1 MIEDEILEGKFHT
14 DDGSLRF
21 SCPRVMLSLQA
32 DTACE
37 GSFFVHGP
45 EWAVTEGTVTASDL
59 RMECVTKR
67 FGGSED
73 EILYRFDASGMESG
87 KAVSGSFFIVS
98 NRGEYELPFEVNVLP
113 GEIDSSLGEIR
124 NLFHFTNL
132 AKSSWDE
139 AVKLFYEPC
148 FKRVFAGHDRKY
160 YAAYK
165 GLSQT
170 PGNEH
175 NVEEFLLEI
184 NKKKPVEYIPEEK
197 EIKIEN
203 PAESV
208 RYALVINRNGWGYT
222 GLTLRAEGDFIRLQ
236 DAKAGDAAF
245 LGNIYRLY
253 YFIDQEK
260 LHDGYNYGAILLVR
274 ENGIQRIPV
283 TVVVREAGGRRSGM
297 RREKKQLTVR
307 LMEYYQAFRL
317 KKLGASTWLAETEKL
332 LLRMEQLDDRDIAVK
347 LFYGQLLL
355 SRERGNEAKWQ
366 FEKLKDRVISQ
377 REEDPALWC
386 YYLYLTTLV
395 SEEDSYVDEV
405 AEMVGRIYERRRG
418 DWRIAW
424 LLLYLSE
431 EYTQS
436 PSRRWML
443 LEELFRHQC
452 TSPMLFIEA
461 WNILCMNPAML
472 RKLDPFEE
480 AILTFAVKNKV
491 MQEEILLQVVYLAG
505 QKRGYSE
512 ALLRILKGCYE
523 IIPHKEVLHEICTL
537 LIKGNRFGEN
547 CFSWY
552 QAGVEENLRITRLYE
567 YYMMSLPADYK
578 GELPRMV
585 LLYFAYRS
593 DLHYEITARLYAY
606 VYRHRDE
613 LEDIYVNYIAAIE
626 RFVLEQIKYGRIN
639 RDLAYLYRHLVTVPM
654 IDGETAKALV
664 SLLFMREVRTGSKE
678 AKEVFLAYPCRT
690 DVKRFPLTEGR
701 AYVPVYDS
709 GCKALLGDGEGN
721 CFTASVEY
729 TIDELINSV
738 KLVRMIAPF
747 VRNHLGY
754 AVYTCYEYQPAFAVQ
769 EDNVDLF
776 ALLASSERIEEEEK
790 RKIRPM
796 MVDFFYEKDRMRELD
811 EFLLSLKPEDV
822 SLQDRGK
829 IIRCLV
835 SRGLYEEACGWV
847 RQFGPYDADA
857 KTILRLGSR
866 LLGLTEPEDDPLI
879 TGMLFLAMQKGK
891 YDDNVLN
898 YLVRW
903 FSGSIG
909 QMQELWC
916 QAKDFGVDTYK
927 LSERMLRQML
937 YTGTQ
942 TEEKLEVL
950 HDYTKGGGSEKV
962 RAAFVSACCH
972 DYVIY
977 DRETEPYVF
986 ESVGR
991 LVREGA
997 PLHPVCRIAYLRYYS
1012 DKERTEDV
1020 QKICVGFLEVL
1031 LAEGIVMP
1039 FYRSYFGCV
1048 PQLDAYLDKTM
1059 VEYKSKYGGRVMI
1072 HYLIEEDGEGGKDEG
1087 EYSHEEMQDMFGG
1100 ICVSEFILF
1109 FGEKLR
1115 YYITEESGDGEQ
1127 VMEKSVINS
1136 SGAGEESTEGRFG
1149 ILNDIMIGHTL
1160 HDYQTVEQLLM
1171 EYYRQDHMV
1180 EQIFKLR

>member
-1 MIEDEILEGKFHT
+1 MN
-14 DDGSLRF
+14 DGSLRF
-21 SCPRVMLSLQA
+21 SCPRVTLSLQA

-45 EWAVTEGTVTASDL
+45 EWAVTEGTVAASDL

-73 EILYRFDASGMESG
+73 EIFYRFNASGIEAG
-87 KAVSGSFFIVS
+87 KVVKGFFSIVS
-98 NRGEYELPFEVNVLP
+98 NRGEYELPFEVEVVADR
-113 GEIDSSLGEIR
+113 IDSSLGEIR

-132 AKSSWDE
+132 AKSSFEE
-139 AVKLFYEPC
+139 AVKLFYEPH
-148 FKRVFAGHDRKY
+148 FRNVFADHEKRY

-203 PAESV
+203 PVESA

-222 GLTLRAEGDFIRLQ
+222 GLTLRSEGDFIRLQ
-236 DAKAGDAAF
+236 DTKVGDASF

-253 YFIDQEK
+253 YYIDYEK

-274 ENGIQRIPV
+274 ENGTQRIPV
-283 TVVVREAGGRRSGM
+283 TVAVAVREPDGRQRER

-317 KKLGASTWLAETEKL
+317 KKIGAGTWLTETQKL
-332 LLRMEQLDDRDIAVK
+332 LSRMEQLDDTDIAVK

-355 SRERGNEAKWQ
+355 SSERGNEAKWQ
-366 FEKLKDRVISQ
+366 IEKLKDKVISL
-377 REEDPALWC
+377 REEEHALWC
-386 YYLYLTTLV
+386 YYLYLTTLI
-395 SEEDSYVDEV
+395 SDEDAYVDEV
-405 AEMVGRIYERRRG
+405 AQMVGRIYERNRG

-452 TSPMLFIEA
+452 TSPVLFIEA

-472 RKLDPFEE
+472 RKLDSFEE
-480 AILTFAVKNKV
+480 AILAFAVKNKT
-491 MQEEILLQVVYLAG
+491 MQEEILLQMVYLAG

-512 ALLRILKGCYE
+512 SLLRILKGCYE
-523 IIPHKEVLHEICTL
+523 IFPHKEVLHEICAL

-567 YYMMSLPADYK
+567 YYMMSLPVDYE
-578 GELPRMV
+578 GELPKMV
-585 LLYFAYRS
+585 LMYFSYRS

-606 VYRHRDE
+606 VYRRRKE
-613 LEDIYVNYIAAIE
+613 LDDIYVNYVAAME
-626 RFVLEQIKYGRIN
+626 CFVLEQIKYGRIN
-639 RDLAYLYRHLVTVPM
+639 RDLAYLYRHLVTPDMV
-654 IDGETAKALV
+654 DGETAKMLV
-664 SLLFMREVRTGSKE
+664 SLLFMREVRTKAKE
-678 AKEVFLAYPCRT
+678 AKEIYLTYPCRT
-690 DVKRFPLTEGR
+690 DIRRFPVAEGR
-701 AYVPVYDS
+701 AYVPFYDS
-709 GCKALLGDGEGN
+709 DCRVVWGDGEGN
-721 CFTASVEY
+721 YFTASVEY
-729 TIDELINSV
+729 TVEELIDSA
-738 KLVRMIAPF
+738 KLVRLIAPF

-754 AVYTCYEYQPAFAVQ
+754 AVYTCYEYQPDFTVR
-769 EDNVDLF
+769 EDNVDF
-776 ALLASSERIEEEEK
+776 FVLLASSERIEEHEK

-796 MVDFFYEKDRMRELD
+796 VVDFFYENDRMRELD
-811 EFLLSLKPEDV
+811 EFLLALKPEDI
-822 SLQDRGK
+822 SCKDRGK

-835 SRGLYEEACGWV
+835 TRGLYEEAFEWV
-847 RQFGPYDADA
+847 RQFSPYDVDA
-857 KTILRLGSR
+857 KTLLRLGSR
-866 LLGLTEPEDDPLI
+866 LLQLTEPEDDPLF
-879 TGMLFLAMQKGK
+879 TGMLFFAVQKGK

-903 FSGSIG
+903 FSGSIL
-909 QMQELWC
+909 QMQELW
-916 QAKDFGVDTYK
+916 QRADSFGVDTYG
-927 LSERMLRQML
+927 LAERMLRQML

-942 TEEKLEVL
+942 AEGKLEIL
-950 HDYTKGGGSEKV
+950 RSFTKGGGSGKV
-962 RAAFVSACCH
+962 RAAFVSACCY
-972 DYVIY
+972 DYVVC
-977 DRETEPYVF
+977 DNEAQPYVF

-991 LVREGA
+991 LAGEEA
-997 PLHPVCRIAYLRYYS
+997 PLHLVCKIAYLRYYA
-1012 DKERTEDV
+1012 DRVRNEKE
-1020 QKICVGFLEVL
+1020 QKLCIVFLEDL
-1031 LAEGIVMP
+1031 LAQGIVMP
-1039 FYRSYFGCV
+1039 FYRNYFGCV
-1048 PQLDAYLDKTM
+1048 PQLDVYLDKTM
-1059 VEYKSKYGGRVMI
+1059 VEYRSKYGGRVMI
-1072 HYLIEEDGEGGKDEG
+1072 HYQIIKDGDTEGV
-1087 EYSHEEMQDMFGG
+1087 YNHEEMREMFGG

-1115 YYITEESGDGEQ
+1115 YYITEGPDDDEQ
-1127 VMEKSVINS
+1127 VTEKSVINS
-1136 SGAGEESTEGRFG
+1136 SSAGEERPEGRFG

-1160 HDYQTVEQLLM
+1160 HDYQTVEQLLA
-1171 EYYRQDHMV
+1171 EYYRQDYMAGH
-1180 EQIFKLR
+1180 IFTPR